1 MEGSAPLDVMPLS
14 VLFSLLVLANL
25 FFAECG
31 FRVGRLR
38 ARQTLRES
46 DAILSTIVTVEFGL
60 LAFLL
65 AFSFDIVSS
74 RFDLRR
80 RTVLDEAN
88 AISTAYLRA
97 AVLPDVQRVSIRRM
111 LRDYVDVRLPSTMRT
126 TSTDQLLQRSR
137 QIQQQLWAEAVIAAE
152 HDPRSVPTGLFIASL
167 NNVIDLH
174 ATRVMASLR
183 NRMPLPVWMVLFV
196 VGVLSFFTI
205 GYHAGLTKTSRSPT
219 TFVLALIFGAVFCLV
234 ADLDRPTEGSL
245 RVSQEPMIEVRTMM
259 DSPPAADTR

>member
-1 MEGSAPLDVMPLS
+1 L
-14 VLFSLLVLANL
+14 
-25 FFAECG
+25 
-31 FRVGRLR
+31 GRLR
-38 ARQTLRES
+38 AARQTLLES
-46 DAILSTIVTVEFGL
+46 DAILSMIVTVEFGL

-97 AVLPDVQRVSIRRM
+97 AVLPDVQRLSTRKL
-111 LRDYVDVRLPSTMRT
+111 LRDYVDIRFPTTMRT
-126 TSTDQLLQRSR
+126 TSTDQLLKRSK
-137 QIQQQLWAEAVIAAE
+137 QIQQQLWTEAVIAAE
-152 HDPRSVPTGLFIASL
+152 HDPRSVPNGLFMASL
-167 NNVIDLH
+167 NNLIDLH

-205 GYHAGLTKTSRSPT
+205 GYQAGLTKTSRSPT
-219 TFVLALIFGAVFCLV
+219 TLVLAVIFGVVLCLV

-259 DSPPAADTR
+259 DNPPAADTR